1 MTADQERLLA
11 SRPLARG
18 LRAHNPCGARND
30 VRPTHLF
37 PGWAPSNQRD
47 GTQLHHVTVEGLDE
61 WIAWW
66 DAQEASA

>member
-1 MTADQERLLA
+1 VTR
-11 SRPLARG
+11 
-18 LRAHNPCGARND
+18 
-30 VRPTHLF
+30 
-37 PGWAPSNQRD
+37 QRD